1 MKLDKLYIRLIVDHC
16 TQEDRSCLIRLL
28 GENFYWFMYND
39 GTATVFGCNRV
50 DFVDSPVATAIN
62 LMFGARVKWE
72 HNVPYPT

>member
-1 MKLDKLYIRLIVDHC
+1 MIPDKLYICLSVDHC
-16 TQEDRSCLIRLL
+16 TQKDKSYLIRLL
-28 GENFYWFMYND
+28 GENFYWFMHGS
-39 GTATVFGCNRV
+39 GTETVFCCNRV